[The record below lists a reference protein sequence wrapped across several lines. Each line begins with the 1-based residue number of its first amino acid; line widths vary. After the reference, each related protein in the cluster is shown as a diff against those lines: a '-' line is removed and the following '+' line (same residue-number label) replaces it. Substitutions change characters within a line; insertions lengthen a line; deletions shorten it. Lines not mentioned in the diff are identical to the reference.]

1 MQILQFDDILCNPSY
16 RDHFR
21 VYMERVDKRAL
32 ISFWELVETLKT
44 ANKVTAAH
52 ILEIFTPT
60 LLLFFFSFTVRPQSK
75 NGLLGFL
82 FEVTCFFVKSSRGVT
97 R

>member
-60 LLLFFFSFTVRPQSK
+60 LLLFFSFLL
-75 NGLLGFL
+75 LLGL
-82 FEVTCFFVKSSRGVT
+82 KVKMAY
-97 R
+97 